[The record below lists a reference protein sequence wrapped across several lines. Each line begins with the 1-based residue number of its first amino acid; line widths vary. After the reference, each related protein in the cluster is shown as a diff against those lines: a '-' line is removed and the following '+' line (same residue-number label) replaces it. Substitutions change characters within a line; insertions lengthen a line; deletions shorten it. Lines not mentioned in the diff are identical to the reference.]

1 MVLHGNTSTQCP
13 ECGKR
18 FSRFASFKA
27 HILLHIEDDI
37 LTCPHCDNEF
47 ETSRALSHHLDEE
60 HRFEST
66 PLKSK
71 VSNMTLTE
79 LNSPLSSNQPTQNN
93 SSPSVKTYLCK
104 QCAVQFDTFRALKD
118 HSRLHKKVLHW
129 FILTQWSSIINQ
141 FRAGEFHFILQK
153 EKCAK

>member
-129 FILTQWSSIINQ
+129 FILTQ
-141 FRAGEFHFILQK
+141 
-153 EKCAK
+153 